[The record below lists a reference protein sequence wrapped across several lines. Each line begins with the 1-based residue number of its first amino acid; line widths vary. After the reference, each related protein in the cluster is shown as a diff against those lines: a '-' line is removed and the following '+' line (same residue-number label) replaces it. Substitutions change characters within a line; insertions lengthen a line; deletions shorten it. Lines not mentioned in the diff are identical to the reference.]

1 MNGPSKT
8 LLVAAMV
15 ALFNSTAAAQRGP
28 GPGPGPAPGPA
39 PAPGAPGAPAPGAL
53 ASLKTVSLPAIAGED
68 RYVRDYSALILLG
81 KAFFWDMQAGS
92 DGRTACASCH
102 FHAGADHRVQNQL
115 ASPPNVTVSVTPNR
129 ILSLNDFP
137 FRLLNNPNAN
147 NSGTARNNRYVAGS
161 AGIAHRAFFDLVADS
176 AEESGA
182 DTPGGA
188 FTLDGLNT
196 RQVTGRNTPS
206 VINAAFSVLN
216 FWDGR
221 ASHVFSGTTPFGEA
235 DLALNALAWRDGR
248 VSKEQL
254 RLPDSSLA
262 SQAVGPALNSVE
274 MSYVSRPWVKMARK
288 LVNLAPLARQRV
300 SPDDSVLGSIANQS
314 GKGVFAGLRYSHLIE
329 TAFQPEWWSA
339 GALVD
344 QNGNPTGGSGAPG
357 SSEYTQMEANFPI
370 FWGLAIQAYER
381 TLIANDSRVDRF
393 LEGNQNALTAQERQG
408 LTDFT
413 TGGSQCTQCHMGP
426 ELSAASFTNVQRRTP
441 GGLTNARTPN
451 DFGFFRIGVS
461 PIAEDVGG
469 AGRTDLG
476 TLIFSRANPGQANGV
491 FKTPALRN
499 VELTGPYFHN
509 GGQATLEQVLQFYA
523 RNGDFPQDGN
533 LGPGI
538 GQIRLGQAD
547 RTNIVAFLKAL
558 TDDRVKFERAPFDH
572 PELCI
577 PAGHVQGASGALA
590 ADTSDTRFATTA
602 ADRWALIPSVGRGG
616 NSVPLQ
622 TFEELLQG
630 IGSDGSR
637 AHNLTQSCQ
646 P

>member
-1 MNGPSKT
+1 MNRT
-8 LLVAAMV
+8 HTALAA
-15 ALFNSTAAAQRGP
+15 AAFAATICNSSVFAQRGGGIP
-28 GPGPGPAPGPA
+28 GPGGPIG
-39 PAPGAPGAPAPGAL
+39 
-53 ASLKTVSLPAIAGED
+53 SLKPVSLPAITGEE

-81 KAFFWDMQAGS
+81 KALFWDVQAGS
-92 DGRTACASCH
+92 DGRTACATCH

-115 ASPPNVTVSVTPNR
+115 ASPPNATVSFTPNR
-129 ILSLNDFP
+129 ILSLADFP

-147 NSGTARNNRYVAGS
+147 NSGSVRNNRYVAGS
-161 AGIAHRAFFDLVADS
+161 AGVAHRAFFDVVADS
-176 AEESGA
+176 HEDSGA
-182 DTPGGA
+182 DVAGGP
-188 FTLDGLNT
+188 FSLDGLNT

-206 VINAAFSVLN
+206 VINAVFNVLN

-221 ASHVFSGTTPFGEA
+221 ASNTFSGTTPFGEA
-235 DLALNALAWRDGR
+235 DLALNVLSAQGGQL
-248 VSKEQL
+248 VKQQL
-254 RLPDSSLA
+254 RLPNSSLA

-274 MSYVSRPWVKMARK
+274 MSYVNRTWAKLGRK
-288 LVNLAPLARQRV
+288 LVNLPPLARQRV
-300 SPDDSVLGSIANQS
+300 AGDDSVLGAVANPD
-314 GKGVFAGLRYSHLIE
+314 GKGLFGGLRYAHLIE
-329 TAFQPEWWSA
+329 TAFHPEWWSSQ
-339 GALVD
+339 ALVD
-344 QNGNPTGGSGAPG
+344 GNGSLTGQSGAPSG
-357 SSEYTQMEANFPI
+357 LNYSQMEANFPI

-393 LEGNQNALTAQERQG
+393 LEGDQTALSPQERQG
-408 LTDFT
+408 LAEFQ
-413 TGGSQCTQCHMGP
+413 GGASQCTQCHMGP

-441 GGLTNARTPN
+441 GGLANARTPN

-461 PIAEDVGG
+461 PVAEDVGG
-469 AGRTDLG
+469 AGQTDFG
-476 TLIFSRANPGQANGV
+476 TLLFPNANPGQARGV

-509 GGQATLEQVLQFYA
+509 GSQATLDQVLQFYA
-523 RNGDFPQDGN
+523 RNGEFPQDGN

-538 GQIRLGQAD
+538 GQIRLGQGD
-547 RTNIVAFLKAL
+547 RNNIVAFLKAL

-577 PAGHVQGASGALA
+577 PTGHVQGASGTLA
-590 ADTSDTRFATTA
+590 VDLSDTRFATTA
-602 ADRWALIPSVGRGG
+602 ADRWALIPMVGRQG
-616 NSVPLQ
+616 NGVPLQ